1 MLETLDYTIRIGST
15 PTILYFDLYL
25 YSAYAAYYV
34 YYNYFCLPVKN
45 VYVVELTSQEI
56 CEMNKKLC
64 QWLEE
69 IQVQFECSIVD
80 TGMIGNLHKDPRKI
94 TGMGL

>member
-1 MLETLDYTIRIGST
+1 M
-15 PTILYFDLYL
+15 
-25 YSAYAAYYV
+25 
-34 YYNYFCLPVKN
+34 
-45 VYVVELTSQEI
+45 VELTSQEI
-56 CEMNKKLC
+56 FEIDKKLC